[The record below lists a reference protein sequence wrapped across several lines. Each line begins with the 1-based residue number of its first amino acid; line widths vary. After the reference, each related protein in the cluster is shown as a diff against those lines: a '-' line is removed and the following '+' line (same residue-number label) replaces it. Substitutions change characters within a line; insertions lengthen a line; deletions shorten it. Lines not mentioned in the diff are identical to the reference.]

1 MPGSMINISMKSI
14 GQEPDAWAKQV
25 SQDFHFEM
33 QEELRNIGIKAHE
46 LMLGT
51 IRSNIKRDG
60 STGNLEK
67 SIQYEFNN
75 LANHCGFW
83 IGDIDLLNA
92 QAKYWH
98 WLNYGVAQ
106 SGRTVPPANRGHW
119 QGTQWIHTTDKTDSW
134 MTPTNPIEAINYIET
149 AIFQLE
155 QDIPEML
162 ARLDAKLEGGS
173 GAGKNGE

>member
-1 MPGSMINISMKSI
+1 MPGSMINISTKSI

-25 SQDFHFEM
+25 AQDFHW
-33 QEELRNIGIKAHE
+33 ELQNELNILGEKAHD
-46 LMLGT
+46 LMIGT
-51 IRSNIKRDG
+51 IKSNIKREG

-67 SIQYEFNN
+67 SIEYKFDN

-98 WLNYGVAQ
+98 WLNYGIAQ
-106 SGRTVPPANRGHW
+106 TGRTVPPANRGHW
-119 QGTQWIHTTDKTDSW
+119 NGTQWIHTTDRTDLW
-134 MTPTNPIEAINYIET
+134 MTPKNPIEAINYIET

-162 ARLDAKLEGGS
+162 AKLDKKLEGSKS
-173 GAGKNGE
+173 GK